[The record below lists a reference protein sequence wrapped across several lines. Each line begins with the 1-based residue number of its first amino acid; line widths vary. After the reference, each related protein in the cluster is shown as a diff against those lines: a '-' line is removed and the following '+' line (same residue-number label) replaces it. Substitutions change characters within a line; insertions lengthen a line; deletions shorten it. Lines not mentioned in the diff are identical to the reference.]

1 MTRQRINMRSLG
13 KRIKGAALP
22 RRLRQ
27 RQMHLKQIASCMRLK
42 LKRAYPDGL
51 PSDHASLALSDG
63 DELLAALKR
72 YEEGCYGYCEECD
85 CPIPLLE
92 LWAKPQRRCC
102 RNCLAQR
109 GDPPGRKLRFS
120 V

>member
-1 MTRQRINMRSLG
+1 MSRQRINMRSLG

-27 RQMHLKQIASCMRLK
+27 RQIHLRQIASYMRIK

-51 PSDHASLALSDG
+51 PADHASHALSDG

-72 YEEGCYGYCEECD
+72 YEDGCYGNCED
-85 CPIPLLE
+85 CLSPIPLLE
-92 LWAKPQRRCC
+92 LWAKPHRRYC
-102 RNCLAQR
+102 RICLSQR
-109 GDPPGRKLRFS
+109 GDPPARKLRLS